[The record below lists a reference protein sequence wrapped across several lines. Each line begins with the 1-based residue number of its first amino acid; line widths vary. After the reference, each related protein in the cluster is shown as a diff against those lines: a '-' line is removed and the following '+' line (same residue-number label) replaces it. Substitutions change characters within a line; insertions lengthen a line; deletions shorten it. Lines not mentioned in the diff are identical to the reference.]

1 MRDFA
6 LEVYFSKWEFAA
18 KYNLTGSD
26 GENMTLAQL
35 LALASPE
42 AAETVPLSIC
52 EVTGVPPDLDRNW
65 ESKSSRAGSSRN
77 RAFCSSPR
85 ASIGPSSVPCPITAC
100 GWVSG
105 ARTFQRASR

>member
-26 GENMTLAQL
+26 GENMRLAEL

-42 AAETVPLSIC
+42 DRAAFEQISLGYTET
-52 EVTGVPPDLDRNW
+52 
-65 ESKSSRAGSSRN
+65 
-77 RAFCSSPR
+77 
-85 ASIGPSSVPCPITAC
+85 
-100 GWVSG
+100 
-105 ARTFQRASR
+105 